1 MYFFIKT
8 LDKRIIIGYNSVCKV
23 FLVYTKKA
31 VTILAK
37 DLSVSVLLDFYG
49 ELLTPKQ
56 AESLDL
62 YYNQDLSLAEI
73 AEDTGVS
80 RQGVRAFIKQGEA
93 HLINFE
99 EKLGMAKRFAEI
111 SRLVEELENEL
122 PRKDSVKEKINEIK
136 KRL

>member
-1 MYFFIKT
+1 MV
-8 LDKRIIIGYNSVCKV
+8 RV
-23 FLVYTKKA
+23 
-31 VTILAK
+31 LAK
-37 DLSVSVLLDFYG
+37 DLQISVLFDFYG

-56 AESLDL
+56 QEALDL

-73 AEDTGVS
+73 AEDTSVS

-111 SRLVEELENEL
+111 SRRVEEVEQEI
-122 PRKDSVKEKINEIK
+122 PGDSSVKEKIAEIK

>member
-1 MYFFIKT
+1 M
-8 LDKRIIIGYNSVCKV
+8 V
-23 FLVYTKKA
+23 
-31 VTILAK
+31 LAK
-37 DLSVSVLLDFYG
+37 DLQVSVLLDFYG

-80 RQGVRAFIKQGEA
+80 RQGVRAFIKQGES

-111 SRLVEELENEL
+111 SRLVEEVEEVLGE
-122 PRKDSVKEKINEIK
+122 DSSVKEKIAEIK
-136 KRL
+136 KIL